1 MAEDAQEP
9 AKDDA
14 PPEGGKGPAPA
25 PADKGSGSK
34 EDGAKK
40 SGDADEKGDGGDKPQ
55 AQSETKPKKKTPLWP
70 WIVGG
75 LVVLVFVL
83 LVLWIILAPHP
94 LQRTDDAYVTAHFAT
109 VAPRIAGQI
118 TDVAVNDNERVR
130 AGQLLVAIDDRDYR
144 TALAQAQANLSSDQA
159 RVLEAQA
166 QVTRQPAMI
175 RQAQAQIESNAA
187 HLALSSTDA
196 QRYTNLAASGAGT
209 VQQRQQSDTTRRQD
223 QASLASARAELDAQ
237 RKQLGAL
244 EAEVA
249 AARGRV
255 AMDAAQLQQ
264 AQLNL
269 SYTRITAPIDGV
281 VDQRQVQVGDHV
293 APGQAVM
300 TVVPLAGIYILA
312 NYREFALRHMRPGQH
327 ARIHV
332 DTYDIDLNGVVDSLP
347 PATGAAYA
355 PIPPNNATGNF
366 TKIVQRL
373 PVKIVLSPHQ
383 RLAEL
388 VRVGMST
395 EVTVDTHL
403 EDVVAL
409 QRAHARRV
417 TGWR

>member
-9 AKDDA
+9 AEDDAAPA
-14 PPEGGKGPAPA
+14 PPE
-25 PADKGSGSK
+25 KGSGSK
-34 EDGAKK
+34 AGGAKQ
-40 SGDADEKGDGGDKPQ
+40 GDDEAKPR
-55 AQSETKPKKKTPLWP
+55 KKTPLWP

-75 LVVLVFVL
+75 LVVLAFVVA
-83 LVLWIILAPHP
+83 VLWIILAPHP

-144 TALAQAQANLSSDQA
+144 TALAQARANLSSDQA
-159 RVLEAQA
+159 RVLEAEA
-166 QVTRQPAMI
+166 QMARQPAMI
-175 RQAQAQIESNAA
+175 RQAQAQVASNAA
-187 HLALSSTDA
+187 HLALSATDA
-196 QRYTNLAASGAGT
+196 QRYANLAATGAGT
-209 VQQRQQSDTTRRQD
+209 VQQRQQSDTSRRQD
-223 QASLASARAELDAQ
+223 EASLASARAELDAQ
-237 RKQLGAL
+237 REQLRAL

-269 SYTRITAPIDGV
+269 SYTRITAPLDGV

-300 TVVPLAGIYILA
+300 TVVPLDGIYILA

-332 DTYDIDLNGVVDSLP
+332 DTYDIDLNGIVDSLP

-409 QRAHARRV
+409 QRTHAGRV